1 MRGTITLREAGGTT
15 TETVSMEI
23 KVGIP
28 LVGGKI
34 ESLIADLLRKAL
46 RPRTPSAASYLEG

>member
-1 MRGTITLREAGGTT
+1 
-15 TETVSMEI
+15 MEI
-23 KVGIP
+23 RVGIP

-46 RPRTPSAASYLEG
+46 KAENAVGRQYLTG